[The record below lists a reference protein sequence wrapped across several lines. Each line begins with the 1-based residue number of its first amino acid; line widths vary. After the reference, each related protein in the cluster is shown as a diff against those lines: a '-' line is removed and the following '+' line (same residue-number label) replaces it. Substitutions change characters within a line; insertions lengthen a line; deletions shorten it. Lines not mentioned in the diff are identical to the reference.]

1 MAMTRDEC
9 FYGPR
14 EGPAYYASRPLLR
27 HGREYYSDF
36 DYGYKGA
43 YGGYSQAP
51 VVELM
56 VPMCCTKCEEKVRE
70 NMLELHGAQRVM
82 VDLEGQ
88 RVAVTGFVD
97 PMKALKAAQKV
108 KRDSQFWTGVPLYSS
123 PSRGVRDFFKSP
135 FKHHSVNSRR
145 LYSGQLNLADSSY
158 STSRYEYGGAPLYR
172 SSSYNRYMPSY
183 NEQFYYGPEYSLP
196 RYYDYW

>member
-1 MAMTRDEC
+1 MAMTRDEY

-14 EGPAYYASRPLLR
+14 EGPAYYASRQLLR
-27 HGREYYSDF
+27 HGPEYYPDF
-36 DYGYKGA
+36 DYGYEGA

-51 VVELM
+51 IVELM

-70 NMLELHGAQRVM
+70 NMLELRGAQRVM

-88 RVAVTGFVD
+88 RVALTGFVD
-97 PMKALKAAQKV
+97 PMKALKAAKKV
-108 KRDSQFWTGVPLYSS
+108 KRDSQFWTGVPFYDS

-135 FKHHSVNSRR
+135 FEHHSRR
-145 LYSGQLNLADSSY
+145 LYSGQLNLADSRY
-158 STSRYEYGGAPLYR
+158 RTSRYEYGGAPLYR
-172 SSSYNRYMPSY
+172 SSSYSRYMTSY

-196 RYYDYW
+196 RYYDY